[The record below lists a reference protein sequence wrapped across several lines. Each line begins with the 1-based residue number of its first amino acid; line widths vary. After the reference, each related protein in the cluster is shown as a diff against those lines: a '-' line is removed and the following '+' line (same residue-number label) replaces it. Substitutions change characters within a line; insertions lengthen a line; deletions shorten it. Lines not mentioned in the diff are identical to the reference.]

1 MKRGLDILD
10 NLFWTQILLLCL
22 MMVGLICAKTGLI
35 DEKARISISDLILCV
50 FLPCTTLSAFL
61 GAGFSELS
69 SLGIIFII
77 STLNMVI
84 CFVLSKYVLYRKA
97 GVDQKKVLTYATV
110 IPNASFLGNPII
122 ESIYGL
128 DALVYSAVY
137 LAPLRVSLWSV
148 GIAIFSG
155 KKISLKKIAFHP
167 CLVATYLGILIMVT
181 NFKPPPLVYR
191 LANSLGNCTTPLSM
205 MVVGSILGTVK
216 PKHFFSGLTLYFT
229 FARLIIIPLMVLG
242 FMIIFRPEPIVTGVS
257 VVLSATPAPVTGTIL
272 ANKYGSD
279 RELASEIVFTSTLF
293 SIVTIPFILWLLT
306 FL

>member
-1 MKRGLDILD
+1 MD

-50 FLPCTTLSAFL
+50 FLPCTTLAAFL

-77 STLNMVI
+77 SALNMVI
-84 CFVLSKYVLYRKA
+84 CFLLSKYVFYRKA

-128 DALVYSAVY
+128 EALVYSAVY

-148 GIAIFSG
+148 GVAIFSG
-155 KKISLKKIAFHP
+155 QKISLKKIAFHP

-181 NFKPPPLVYR
+181 NFKPPSLVYR
-191 LANSLGNCTTPLSM
+191 LVNSLGNCTTPLSM

-216 PKHFFSGLTLYFT
+216 PKHFFSGLTFYFT

>member
-1 MKRGLDILD
+1 
-10 NLFWTQILLLCL
+10 
-22 MMVGLICAKTGLI
+22 MMVGLICAKAGII
-35 DEKARISISDLILCV
+35 DEKARISMSDLVLCV

-69 SLGIIFII
+69 TLGIIFII
-77 STLNMVI
+77 SALTLVV
-84 CFVLSKYVLYRKA
+84 CFLLSRYLFYRKA
-97 GVDQKKVLTYATV
+97 GTDQQKVLTYATV

-137 LAPLRVSLWSV
+137 LAPLRISLWSV
-148 GIAIFSG
+148 GVAIFSG
-155 KKISLKKIAFHP
+155 NKISLKKIAFHP
-167 CLVATYLGILIMVT
+167 CLVATYLGILVMVT
-181 NFKPPPLVYR
+181 NYTPPVLVFR

-216 PKHFFSGLTLYFT
+216 PKHFFSGLTLYFA
-229 FARLIIIPLMVLG
+229 FIRLILIPLMVIG
-242 FMIIFRPEPIVTGVS
+242 FMMIFRPEPIVTGVS
-257 VVLSATPAPVTGTIL
+257 VILSATPAPVTGTIL

-293 SIVTIPFILWLLT
+293 SIVTIPFILWILT

>member
-1 MKRGLDILD
+1 LSSLM
-10 NLFWTQILLLCL
+10 WTQILLLCL
-22 MMVGLICAKTGLI
+22 MMVGLICAKAGLI
-35 DEKARISISDLILCV
+35 DEKARTSISDLILCV

-61 GAGFSELS
+61 DAGFSKLS
-69 SLGIIFII
+69 SLGIIFLI
-77 STLNMVI
+77 SAFNMVI
-84 CFVLSKYVLYRKA
+84 CFLLSRYVFYRKA
-97 GVDQKKVLTYATV
+97 GTEQKKVLTYATV

-148 GIAIFSG
+148 GVAIFSG
-155 KKISLKKIAFHP
+155 KRASLKKIAFHP
-167 CLVATYLGILIMVT
+167 CLVATYLGILLMVT
-181 NFKPPPLVYR
+181 NFRPPPLVFR
-191 LANSLGNCTTPLSM
+191 LAGSLGSCTTPLSM

-216 PKHFFSGLTLYFT
+216 PKHFFSGLTLYF
-229 FARLIIIPLMVLG
+229 ALIRLIIIPLMVIG
-242 FMIIFRPEPIVTGVS
+242 FMMILRPEPIVLGVS
-257 VVLSATPAPVTGTIL
+257 VILSATPAPVTGTIL